1 MARVALWPAA
11 AHQPCG
17 VRDEQRG
24 APPPPPLFPQPTQR
38 FDPVPLPPSP
48 PPPSCPPPA
57 MMQDVVEVMA
67 PTYTM
72 GLHVVDT
79 STRWT
84 TSDVMCYLDG
94 F

>member
-1 MARVALWPAA
+1 MTLCALP
-11 AHQPCG
+11 HLPCHSPLLG
-17 VRDEQRG
+17 HT
-24 APPPPPLFPQPTQR
+24 PPY
-38 FDPVPLPPSP
+38 PSLSP
-48 PPPSCPPPA
+48 RSA
-57 MMQDVVEVMA
+57 NLQDVVEVMA

-79 STRWT
+79 STKWT

>member
-1 MARVALWPAA
+1 
-11 AHQPCG
+11 
-17 VRDEQRG
+17 
-24 APPPPPLFPQPTQR
+24 
-38 FDPVPLPPSP
+38 
-48 PPPSCPPPA
+48 

>member
-1 MARVALWPAA
+1 MRRAWLRIDARRLAHARIRLHLHTHARFAALSN
-11 AHQPCG
+11 
-17 VRDEQRG
+17 
-24 APPPPPLFPQPTQR
+24 
-38 FDPVPLPPSP
+38 VPLNPPSP
-48 PPPSCPPPA
+48 TASSLVTPS
-57 MMQDVVEVMA
+57 QDVVEVMA

-79 STRWT
+79 STKWT